1 MSFIKTSPVKI
12 NKIFLIAVLAIVLPL
27 SIPISAIATVNY
39 GPVKKGE
46 TLWSIAKTHRPKHVS
61 IHQMMQAIQ
70 NLNGPLMQDSQAI
83 HQGQTLILPENIQEV
98 RSALHPVTAS
108 SPTSPVV
115 SPAVNP
121 SAQLAQAPAS
131 NTPAANTVITNPA
144 NPMPNLTTAN
154 ANTASSTVS
163 NTVPAAPALS
173 ISTLSN
179 SNPANSSPINS
190 TNTANPAPSSFPWGW
205 ASVVVLLLALAY
217 LIWQR
222 KLSGNLPSDIK
233 KLAALR
239 LGISS
244 KRHEPST
251 ITRYK
256 TRRFKEGLDLSPDQ
270 DFGLSPEEGFNQ
282 ASPYST
288 HPASFSHQSAEAMAS
303 AMIDIAEK
311 NYDGAERLL
320 KSAITQDQNNL
331 ELRVKLL
338 ELYMTTNNQ
347 NAFKKES
354 EQVEQ
359 MVPENSP
366 VWHQV
371 RGMYLNQWA
380 YDA

>member
-1 MSFIKTSPVKI
+1 M
-12 NKIFLIAVLAIVLPL
+12 
-27 SIPISAIATVNY
+27 
-39 GPVKKGE
+39 
-46 TLWSIAKTHRPKHVS
+46 
-61 IHQMMQAIQ
+61 
-70 NLNGPLMQDSQAI
+70 
-83 HQGQTLILPENIQEV
+83 
-98 RSALHPVTAS
+98 
-108 SPTSPVV
+108 
-115 SPAVNP
+115 
-121 SAQLAQAPAS
+121 
-131 NTPAANTVITNPA
+131 NTVPD
-144 NPMPNLTTAN
+144 LTTAKN
-154 ANTASSTVS
+154 NIAS
-163 NTVPAAPALS
+163 NPAPAAPALS
-173 ISTLSN
+173 ISTLNN
-179 SNPANSSPINS
+179 SNLVSASP
-190 TNTANPAPSSFPWGW
+190 TNPAPARFPWGW
-205 ASVVVLLLALAY
+205 ACLVVLLLALAY

-270 DFGLSPEEGFNQ
+270 DFGLSAEEYSNSH
-282 ASPYST
+282 SPYPT

-347 NAFKKES
+347 TAFKKES
-354 EQVEQ
+354 EQVEH